1 MKNELKNAI
10 EFRNPVKIQ
19 VFDKDGN
26 LKHETSALNG
36 VVDTG
41 IEHMLDRTFNSA
53 TDEPTWYIGLMN
65 ASPTLDPSDTI
76 LAAGHSGWTEFTAY
90 SSPATRQ
97 TWSNGAA
104 SSRAVTNATTADFTI
119 SGGASTVSG
128 IFVCTESTISG
139 PGTGEILWA
148 TAEFASAAS
157 VTGGDTLKVTYTV
170 SG

>member
-19 VFDKDGN
+19 IFDKDGN

-36 VVDTG
+36 VVDEG

-53 TDEPTWYIGLMN
+53 TDEPDWYIGLLA
-65 ASPTLDPSDTI
+65 ASPTLAPGDT
-76 LAAGHSGWTEFTAY
+76 LASNSWTEFTAY

-97 TWSNGAA
+97 TWSSGAA
-104 SSRAVTNATTADFTI
+104 GTRAVTNSTTADFTI
-119 SGGASTVSG
+119 SGGASTVAG

-139 PGTGEILWA
+139 PGTSEILWA
-148 TAEFASAAS
+148 TAEFASPAS